1 MIAYPAC
8 VPCLVNQG
16 LNAVRKLNLGP
27 EKEREIAM
35 RAVKFLSQFDT
46 LDRSP
51 AYYAYFI
58 QKIVKEIAGTEDPF
72 KEQKEIANRKALEL
86 LPKVEEIVK
95 AEEELEK
102 AVRISALG
110 NYIDFAIRGEL
121 EIEKDIIS
129 LADASFA
136 VWDYDRLKERLQK
149 AKSVFIIGDN
159 AGEIVFDKPLVKV
172 LKGMGM
178 EVVYGV
184 KGKPILNDATL
195 EDAEKVSMTK
205 LCKVVDNGSDKVG
218 TWLEECS
225 EEFLDHFYRSD
236 VVISKGQANFETL
249 SSADRD
255 VFFLLVAKCDPIAK
269 ETGGEVRRFI
279 LRFKEQGAEDG
290 TVAEDSS

>member
-1 MIAYPAC
+1 MRAYPAC

-16 LNAVRKLNLGP
+16 LNAVRRLNLGP
-27 EKEREIAM
+27 EKEKEIAL
-35 RAVKFLSQFDT
+35 RAVKFLSQFDA

-58 QKIVKEIAGTEDPF
+58 QRIVKDIAGTEDPF
-72 KEQKEIANRKALEL
+72 REQKEIANRKALEL
-86 LPKVEEIVK
+86 LPKVEKIVSGDDD
-95 AEEELEK
+95 LEK

-121 EIEKDIIS
+121 EIEKDIMA
-129 LADASFA
+129 LAGESFV
-136 VWDYDRLKERLQK
+136 VWDYERLKEKLEK
-149 AKSVFIIGDN
+149 AKSVLIIGDN
-159 AGEIVFDKPLVKV
+159 AGEIVFDKPLVRV
-172 LKGMGM
+172 LKEMGI

-205 LCKVVDNGSDKVG
+205 LCKVIDNGSDKVG
-218 TWLEECS
+218 TWLEDCS
-225 EEFLDHFYRSD
+225 KEFLDHFYRSD

-255 VFFLLVAKCDPIAK
+255 IFFLLVAKCDPIAK

-279 LRFKEQGAEDG
+279 LRFKE
-290 TVAEDSS
+290 